1 MIYLLTTLHFT
12 AEAKVN
18 QLNIDFFVEN
28 FVALFIETSY

>member
-1 MIYLLTTLHFT
+1 MIYLLTTLYFT

-28 FVALFIETSY
+28 FCSIVY